1 MCTGQRVLIGLRLFK
16 LCKAERNTVF
26 TGMCGIKELCCE
38 PRIQLLQWLQRGTE
52 QGKGSQCLR
61 LVGSG
66 KGRNGDGFGRFFF
79 FYQQPELYNPCG
91 FILPE
96 VSILAKNTAVI

>member
-79 FYQQPELYNPCG
+79 F
-91 FILPE
+91 
-96 VSILAKNTAVI
+96 SINSQSFTIPVASSCLKFLF